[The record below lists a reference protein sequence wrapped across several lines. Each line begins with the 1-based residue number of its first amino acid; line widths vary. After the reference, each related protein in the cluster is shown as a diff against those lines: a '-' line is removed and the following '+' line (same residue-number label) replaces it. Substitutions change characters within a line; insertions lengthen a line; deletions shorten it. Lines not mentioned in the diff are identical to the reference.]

1 MRIRRVYLEN
11 FGSHQ
16 RTELTFSDGINAIIG
31 NNGAGKTTLLEAIS
45 YALYHRT
52 DRPAEELIRIG
63 ASRMRVELEFEV
75 SGRSYLVIRE
85 RSRDGAV
92 SAELYEITRGS
103 KRLLQRDQTK
113 VSSQIEAILGFS
125 RDVFL
130 QGIYVRQGE
139 IQALLESQPAKRK
152 EIIARLL
159 GIDILERI
167 WEELKDVIERLST
180 EIASLDREISTM
192 GDVDKE
198 RARVL
203 EEIDSIEE
211 SLLGLEREISSLE
224 GSIANLHQ
232 RVDELEIKRGE
243 FIELKSQ
250 LDEVNMRIS
259 SNLRRKEKL
268 EKDIRRLDE
277 ELSKLPYLESLALK
291 YEEVSK
297 LRDLLRRASELRKEL
312 ELLRESLNEL
322 NSIEGEIVKVESR
335 REEFE
340 EVKRKIEEKRRIKDE
355 YIKIDARLRSLKE
368 RESSELRR
376 LSEVERRFNERVK
389 PLEDLFGELP
399 RELQGILEVYSKKM
413 EELNESVNRDDSG
426 IKALESERER
436 ISSRMGQYSAYL
448 EELISGPERCPL
460 CGSRLT
466 DEKIEELKRNLS
478 ESVELMRARLSE
490 IDENLRKLRE
500 DRESKLFLI
509 DRIREVSPKTL
520 SDVFREWEESKR
532 SLNEIRDLLSETYR
546 EATELESK
554 IRDLP
559 ELEEKYHSLNAEF
572 NKIELLKER
581 ANRIRRLIAGADAD
595 KLEQELEGLE
605 GEVGEIAAKLGI
617 KLEEVEAEYSKSKEA
632 LAEYG
637 RLRGMIGERERLLN
651 MLREISEEISSDRE
665 KAAHLEERMSKL
677 GFDESSLERAK
688 AELRLLEEKLKES
701 LRSKGE
707 LEGTLRELHKKKE
720 ELALKSEKL
729 RILRKRK
736 EKLEI
741 FRSRIQ
747 KVRDLF
753 SKDKGIQSAL
763 RERAKPLV
771 GRELNE
777 IFGTFG
783 FDYDSIELD
792 DNFTPMLRRGG
803 RDYPFDMLSGG
814 ERISLA
820 LALRLAIARYLI
832 STRIESFILD
842 EPTVHLDDE
851 RIESLLEAL
860 SSLQIPQLIVVTHS
874 TRFRDI
880 ASRSILVSKAGGI
893 SNVEVLDEV
902 IVSG

>member
-211 SLLGLEREISSLE
+211 SLLGLDREISSLE

-335 REEFE
+335 
-340 EVKRKIEEKRRIKDE
+340 
-355 YIKIDARLRSLKE
+355 
-368 RESSELRR
+368 
-376 LSEVERRFNERVK
+376 
-389 PLEDLFGELP
+389 
-399 RELQGILEVYSKKM
+399 
-413 EELNESVNRDDSG
+413 
-426 IKALESERER
+426 
-436 ISSRMGQYSAYL
+436 
-448 EELISGPERCPL
+448 
-460 CGSRLT
+460 
-466 DEKIEELKRNLS
+466 
-478 ESVELMRARLSE
+478 
-490 IDENLRKLRE
+490 
-500 DRESKLFLI
+500 
-509 DRIREVSPKTL
+509 
-520 SDVFREWEESKR
+520 
-532 SLNEIRDLLSETYR
+532 
-546 EATELESK
+546 
-554 IRDLP
+554 
-559 ELEEKYHSLNAEF
+559 
-572 NKIELLKER
+572 
-581 ANRIRRLIAGADAD
+581 
-595 KLEQELEGLE
+595 
-605 GEVGEIAAKLGI
+605 
-617 KLEEVEAEYSKSKEA
+617 
-632 LAEYG
+632 
-637 RLRGMIGERERLLN
+637 
-651 MLREISEEISSDRE
+651 
-665 KAAHLEERMSKL
+665 
-677 GFDESSLERAK
+677 
-688 AELRLLEEKLKES
+688 
-701 LRSKGE
+701 
-707 LEGTLRELHKKKE
+707 
-720 ELALKSEKL
+720 
-729 RILRKRK
+729 
-736 EKLEI
+736 
-741 FRSRIQ
+741 
-747 KVRDLF
+747 
-753 SKDKGIQSAL
+753 
-763 RERAKPLV
+763 
-771 GRELNE
+771 
-777 IFGTFG
+777 
-783 FDYDSIELD
+783 
-792 DNFTPMLRRGG
+792 
-803 RDYPFDMLSGG
+803 
-814 ERISLA
+814 
-820 LALRLAIARYLI
+820 
-832 STRIESFILD
+832 
-842 EPTVHLDDE
+842 
-851 RIESLLEAL
+851 
-860 SSLQIPQLIVVTHS
+860 
-874 TRFRDI
+874 
-880 ASRSILVSKAGGI
+880 
-893 SNVEVLDEV
+893 
-902 IVSG
+902 